1 MAFFDCHIENQ
12 YCLVFGDQLFKIW
25 NQIAENPDKT
35 SAEQVY
41 LEYSAINRDEDAG
54 ENKFN
59 TASAQNAE
67 DKDDGGI
74 KLNAVNA
81 QNVQG
86 KDDGSLLKRIPTVK
100 DFDRSVR

>member
-1 MAFFDCHIENQ
+1 MSHWKLIFFS
-12 YCLVFGDQLFKIW
+12 GQLFKIW
-25 NQIAENPDKT
+25 IKIAENPDKT

-41 LEYSAINRDEDAG
+41 LEYSTINRDDDAR

-59 TASAQNAE
+59 AANAQNEE
-67 DKDDGGI
+67 DKDDREN

-81 QNVQG
+81 QNAQG
-86 KDDGSLLKRIPTVK
+86 KDDESLLKRIPTVK